1 MALRIESPVSVS
13 LTRFPAAIVAL
24 AKQCRTKLRK
34 AFPVAFELVYDYRH
48 SLILSYG
55 MTDRGIE
62 AIVALAIA
70 PHEIRLYFDKSLPDP
85 DGVLEGTGKS
95 VRSVV
100 VTAAADL
107 DRGPIRAL
115 LDAAIAKAGGALPHS
130 GAMQTV
136 VKSDSAKRKT
146 RRTPRAK

>member
-1 MALRIESPVSVS
+1 VALRIESPVSVS

-85 DGVLEGTGKS
+85 DGVLEGKGS
-95 VRSVV
+95 RVRSAVISSSV
-100 VTAAADL
+100 DL

-115 LDAAIAKAGGALPHS
+115 IDAAIANAGDALPHP
-130 GAMQTV
+130 GVMQTI
-136 VKSDSAKRKT
+136 VKSDPKKQQAKRNSRPK
-146 RRTPRAK
+146 